1 MESEHPGVPGQERV
15 AVITEEDDSSELC
28 HPGIEEYIT
37 SEMVLGLLGIP
48 ETGLLRI
55 SAALLIAGN
64 NELCAYWWRDQYS
77 GQQRAELRDPVL
89 VRAAFSTV
97 AIDSGY
103 LPPNVLRL
111 GLNEGVQWMAV
122 YVPPAPYQLALVD
135 GGERAQVI
143 RVELPGMVLAGRGN
157 QYWIWAVKERDI
169 TANTPVFHVPLPNVG
184 ADGTMCFG
192 SNAAPVVGG
201 PTILQALHL
210 FLDSPFNNHWAMGKS
225 RVHPGDIR
233 DRLRAIAELDTSVFP
248 EDELLPITPTN
259 ALQHELTL
267 DHLLQH
273 IMRR

>member
-1 MESEHPGVPGQERV
+1 MESEHPGVEGAGSA

-28 HPGIEEYIT
+28 QPGIEEYIT
-37 SEMVLGLLGIP
+37 SELVLGLLGIP

-89 VRAAFSTV
+89 VRAAFSTA

-103 LPPNVLRL
+103 LPPNALRL
-111 GLNEGVQWMAV
+111 GLSEGIQWMAV
-122 YVPPAPYQLALVD
+122 YVPPAPYQLPLLE

-143 RVELPGMVLAGRGN
+143 RVELPGLVIAGRGT
-157 QYWIWAVKERDI
+157 QYWVWAVKERAI
-169 TANTPVFHVPLPNVG
+169 TASTPVFHVPLPNVG

-192 SNAAPVVGG
+192 NNTVPEVGG

-225 RVHPGDIR
+225 NAHPGDIR
-233 DRLRAIAELDTSVFP
+233 DRLRAIAELDPPVFP

-259 ALQHELTL
+259 ASKHELTL
-267 DHLLQH
+267 DHLLHH